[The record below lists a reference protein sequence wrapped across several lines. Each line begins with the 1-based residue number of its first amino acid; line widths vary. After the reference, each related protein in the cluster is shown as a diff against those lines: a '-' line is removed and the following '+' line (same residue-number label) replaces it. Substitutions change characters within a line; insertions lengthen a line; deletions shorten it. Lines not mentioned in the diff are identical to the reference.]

1 MFHDVGVMMFFF
13 LLPLLYPVCYTLIYN
28 PEIATDMPVVVVD
41 HSRTAESRRLARMLD
56 ATQAAKIYNYA
67 PDLAAARRI
76 LNNHDAFGI
85 LEIPEDYSRRLGRGE
100 QAVATFYC
108 DMSLLLR
115 YRTFISALAD
125 LQLAIG
131 AEIQAAE
138 LSQVAMVSSATVSAP
153 CPSSLMMT
161 QGAKTMRMRF

>member
-1 MFHDVGVMMFFF
+1 MTNAATNIKQWFLGFFRVWQREFYLVFHDVGVMMFFF

-138 LSQVAMVSSATVSAP
+138 LSQVAIAS
-153 CPSSLMMT
+153 
-161 QGAKTMRMRF
+161 